1 MIYTLT
7 INPSID
13 YIVDVKNF
21 QSGSVNRTS
30 AEKILAGGK
39 GINVSLV
46 LKNLGVKNIALG
58 FTAGFTGQE
67 IETILQKKN
76 LKTDF
81 IHLENGMSRINVKL
95 HSTDETEINGA
106 GPAIEKKFVDQLFEK
121 LNQLQ
126 DDDILVLAGSIPNT
140 LDKNLYSLIMEK
152 LSSKKINFVVDA
164 TGELLCNSLKHKP
177 FLIKPNNFELSEL
190 FNAQVSDKKSA
201 VPLMMELQKS
211 GAQNILV
218 SFAKDGAILLTND
231 GQIFESDAPT
241 GTVVNSV
248 GAGDSMVAGFLAGW
262 IKSNDFSTALK
273 NGILCGSASTFSG
286 ELATQES
293 VDLLEKSWRAK

>member
-21 QSGSVNRTS
+21 QSGSVNRSS

-106 GPAIEKKFVDQLFEK
+106 GPAIGKKFVDQLFEK

-164 TGELLCNSLKHKP
+164 TGELLLNSLKHKP
-177 FLIKPNNFELSEL
+177 FLIKPNNHELGEI
-190 FNAQVSDKKSA
+190 FDVKINDRKSA
-201 VPLMMELQKS
+201 IPWAKKLQEM
-211 GAQNILV
+211 GAKNVLV
-218 SFAKDGAILLTND
+218 SLAEKGAILCTND

-273 NGILCGSASTFSG
+273 NGILAGSASTFSG
-286 ELATQES
+286 ELANQETIKN
-293 VDLLEKSWRAK
+293 LEQNWK